1 MQLTLRRPRADSTP
15 TDQICNVLRANR
27 IEQFGANRDTKVSE
41 VTEKL
46 TSNSKSFV
54 DVEGSV
60 EVRVVDETFPAYCCS
75 WFLIGESGV
84 SWWEK

>member
-15 TDQICNVLRANR
+15 TDQIRNVLRANR

-60 EVRVVDETFPAYCCS
+60 KVGVIDEAFPAYCCS
-75 WFLIGESGV
+75 WFLSARGGC
-84 SWWEK
+84 